1 MGIKIGND
9 KLALPMSLREFIDR
23 TTVAYGILVQPILPE
38 HVELISA
45 MPFHHKDPF
54 DRMIAAQA
62 ISSKS
67 VLVSGDAI
75 FDRYG
80 VRRIW

>member
-1 MGIKIGND
+1 
-9 KLALPMSLREFIDR
+9 
-23 TTVAYGILVQPILPE
+23 
-38 HVELISA
+38 LISA